1 MKINKT
7 DKNIRAKFEQ
17 REIVPSVFAWER
29 LSAQLDAQQSSK
41 TGNWLYYAR
50 YTATILVLISIG
62 MYLFSNDL
70 RRAVP
75 MDKVLVHQAF
85 DTVQILRTIGN
96 GFNKPPIEKVSVKTI
111 ISKKVHLEA
120 IIQDKGLANQL
131 TAIKEKQK
139 NRNKKTALRSVITEN
154 KANQNIANV
163 QENKVVVSLITAE
176 TMDKTPMRQNT
187 NNSIKVNLE
196 DLLYAVSNEPMG
208 KSASVKKKSEREV
221 NFLVILQKELKKT
234 SLKVDPQI
242 ILAEVE
248 QTINDDF
255 FDNNFLK
262 ALKNRITN
270 IAAAVASRNN

>member
-29 LSAQLDAQQSSK
+29 LSAQLDAQPSSK
-41 TGNWLYYAR
+41 TGNWLYYVR

-70 RRAVP
+70 RRAIP

-96 GFNKPPIEKVSVKTI
+96 GFNEPPIEKVLVKTV

-139 NRNKKTALRSVITEN
+139 NRNKKIALRSVITEN

-176 TMDKTPMRQNT
+176 TIDKTPMRQNT

-208 KSASVKKKSEREV
+208 TSASVKKKSEREV
-221 NFLVILQKELKKT
+221 NLLVILQKELKKT

-248 QTINDDF
+248 RTINDDF
-255 FDNNFLK
+255 FHNNFLK